1 MVSFVRISPA
11 QYAYGIWD
19 GFSRLPRTGMY
30 LLVED
35 VWCHLEQL
43 NNHIKTYIYQSVK
56 YLNNN
61 LTK

>member
-35 VWCHLEQL
+35 VWRHLEQL
-43 NNHIKTYIYQSVK
+43 NNHIKTYK
-56 YLNNN
+56 C
-61 LTK
+61 